1 MMPFDQT
8 YNVNWA
14 LYECLEHLYEIL
26 DFLEDIKLALELGE
40 DIDTLLYSPFDLPQT
55 PHTYETC
62 LPTHLLHPYLLS
74 RTISS
79 LFPPPN
85 SPT

>member
-1 MMPFDQT
+1 MPFDQT
-8 YNVNWA
+8 YNVNWE
-14 LYECLEHLYEIL
+14 LYECLELLYEIL
-26 DFLEDIKLALELGE
+26 DFLEDINLALELGE
-40 DIDTLLYSPFDLPQT
+40 DIDTLLYPPFDSPQIF
-55 PHTYETC
+55 HEYETC

-79 LFPPPN
+79 LFLPPN